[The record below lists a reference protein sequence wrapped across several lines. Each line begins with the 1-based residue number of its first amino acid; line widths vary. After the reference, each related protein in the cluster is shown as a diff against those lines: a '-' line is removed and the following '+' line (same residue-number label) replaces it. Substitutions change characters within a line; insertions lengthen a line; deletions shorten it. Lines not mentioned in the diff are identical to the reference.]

1 MVNKVILVGNLG
13 RDPEIRSTP
22 SGQNV
27 ANFSVATTRRWKD
40 RDGNRQEKTE
50 WHNIVAWGKQAE
62 IAGQYL
68 TKGKQVF
75 VEGRLETR
83 SWEKDGQKHY
93 RTEVICDQFT
103 MLGGGTRSDG
113 AGRASA
119 DAGGAPESH
128 EDHGSAPGGHGI
140 EDDDIPF

>member
-113 AGRASA
+113 AGRGGA
-119 DAGGAPESH
+119 DAGAPEGH
-128 EDHGSAPGGHGI
+128 EDQGGAPGGHGI